1 MSNRRT
7 KTIKRCAGRRLP
19 MTILGM
25 ENAMKKSL
33 ASFPAV
39 LSKSKR
45 SFVVLILLIAT
56 ASGYTQ
62 EPPLVPRK
70 VFDAPAEHDVL
81 TVSPDGKSI
90 AYTAP
95 SSEGVANVW
104 VEDLATHKKRI
115 VTRAGHRGIG
125 GYEWAYDN
133 QHLLYQ
139 SDENGNEDFHLYAV
153 DLTSGAIRDLT
164 PFQGVRAEQTILA
177 PSRPDEVLVSMNLRD
192 SKVFDVYRVNLQTG
206 ATVMDAQN
214 PGDIIGW
221 TADPNLVIRAA
232 TAFNDNL
239 ETVVRVRDSGKAP
252 WRDLLKIPFEQ
263 APFLGQ
269 VNGGNIIVGFSQDGK
284 KLIVGSSK
292 GSATNRLVELDS
304 VTGKEL
310 RVLASD
316 PQADL
321 WQNFATSFI
330 LLRDPRDRH
339 VQAAAFD
346 YMKPEWRAV
355 DPAVTADLKYLSSL
369 QAGAF
374 LVSSQDMSGSKWAV
388 WYFTDNG
395 PTSFY
400 LYDRAGHKAEL
411 LFQDHPALT
420 QYKLAEMRP
429 LTIRARDGFKM
440 VSYLTLPSGA
450 PAKGLPLILSVHGG
464 PWARDEWGF
473 DPVGQMLANR
483 GYAVLQVN
491 YRASII
497 NVPYM
502 NAANEKIGTLTDD
515 DLTDAVKWTIKEGI
529 ADPKRIAVMGGSFGG
544 YSVLRALS
552 LHPDLYACGVD
563 VVGPADLATLMNS
576 IPDYWKPVK
585 KRWLR
590 RIGDVTA
597 DHALNEKLSPLY
609 HAANIHVPLL
619 IGHGQFDPR
628 VKLAQSEK
636 IVETIRKN
644 GGKVTFVVYSDEG
657 HGFVRPENNLD
668 FDGRTEE
675 FLHGCL
681 GGRFEPWQ
689 KVPGSTAE
697 VK

>member
-1 MSNRRT
+1 LEW
-7 KTIKRCAGRRLP
+7 ID
-19 MTILGM
+19 
-25 ENAMKKSL
+25 AMKKSPI
-33 ASFPAV
+33 SFPAA
-39 LSKSKR
+39 LSDCTR
-45 SFVVLILLIAT
+45 AVVILILLMVT
-56 ASGYTQ
+56 ASAYSQ

-70 VFDAPAEHDVL
+70 VFDAPAEHDFL

-95 SSEGVANVW
+95 SPEGVANVW
-104 VEDLATHKKRI
+104 VEDLATHKKRM

-125 GYEWAYDN
+125 GYQWAYDN
-133 QHLLYQ
+133 NHLLYQ
-139 SDENGNEDFHLYAV
+139 SDENGNEDFHLYSA
-153 DLTSGAIRDLT
+153 DLASGAIRDMT
-164 PFQGVRAEQTILA
+164 PFLGVRAEQIILA
-177 PSRPDEVLVSMNLRD
+177 PSRPAEVLVSMNLRD

-239 ETVVRVRDSGKAP
+239 ETVVRVRDNGKAP

-284 KLIVGSSK
+284 KLVVGSSK
-292 GSATNRLVELDS
+292 GSPTNRLVELDTA
-304 VTGKEL
+304 TGKEL

-316 PQADL
+316 PPADL

-330 LLRDPRDRH
+330 LLRDPRDQH

-346 YMKPEWRAV
+346 YMKPEWRAI
-355 DPAVTADLKYLSSL
+355 DPAVAADLKYLAAL
-369 QAGAF
+369 QPGVF
-374 LVSSQDMSGSKWAV
+374 LVSSQDISGNKWAI

-400 LYDRAGHKAEL
+400 LYDRPAHKAQL
-411 LFQDHPALT
+411 LFQDRPELAR
-420 QYKLAEMRP
+420 YKLAEMSP
-429 LTIRARDGFKM
+429 MAIPARDGFKL
-440 VSYLTLPSGA
+440 VSYLTLPPGS
-450 PAKGLPLILSVHGG
+450 PAKGLPLVLSVHGG

-473 DPVGQMLANR
+473 EPLEQMLANR

-515 DLTDAVKWTIKEGI
+515 DLTDTVKWAIKEGI
-529 ADPKRIAVMGGSFGG
+529 ADPKRIAVIGGSFGG

-597 DHALNEKLSPLY
+597 DQALNEKLSPLY
-609 HAANIHVPLL
+609 HAADIHVPLL

-628 VKLAQSEK
+628 VKLSQSEK

-657 HGFVRPENNLD
+657 HGFARPENNLD

>member
-1 MSNRRT
+1 F
-7 KTIKRCAGRRLP
+7 A
-19 MTILGM
+19 
-25 ENAMKKSL
+25 
-33 ASFPAV
+33 
-39 LSKSKR
+39 
-45 SFVVLILLIAT
+45 
-56 ASGYTQ
+56 Q
-62 EPPLVPRK
+62 DPPLIPRK
-70 VFDAPAEHDVL
+70 VLDAPAQHDHV
-81 TVSPDGKSI
+81 TISPEDKSFGYI
-90 AYTAP
+90 AP
-95 SSEGVANVW
+95 SDKDVANLW
-104 VEDLATHKKRI
+104 VEDLATRQKRM
-115 VTRAGHRGIG
+115 VTRAQRGIS
-125 GYEWAYDN
+125 GYRWAYDN

-139 SDENGNEDFHLYAV
+139 SDENGNEDYHLYSV
-153 DLTSGAIRDLT
+153 DLKSSAIRDLT
-164 PFQGVRAEQTILA
+164 PFLGIRSEQVLLA
-177 PSRPDEVLVSMNLRD
+177 PSHPDELLVGMNLRD
-192 SKVFDVYRVNLQTG
+192 PKVFDVYRVNLQTG
-206 ATVMDAQN
+206 ATVMEAQN
-214 PGDIIGW
+214 PGDVIGW
-221 TADPNLVIRAA
+221 TADQNLVVRAA
-232 TAFNDNL
+232 TAFNNNL
-239 ETVVRVRDSGKAP
+239 ETVVRVRDNAKAP
-252 WRDLLKIPFEQ
+252 WRDLLKTPFEQ

-284 KLIVGSSK
+284 KLVVGSSK
-292 GSATNRLVELDS
+292 GSPTNRLVELDAA
-304 VTGKEL
+304 TGKEL

-321 WQNFATSFI
+321 WQVFATSFI
-330 LLRDPRDRH
+330 LITDSRDNH

-355 DPAVTADLKYLSSL
+355 DPAVAADLKYLATL
-369 QAGAF
+369 QSGVF
-374 LVSSQDMSGSKWAV
+374 QVSSKDASDSKWVV

-400 LYDRAGHKAEL
+400 LYDRAAHKAQL
-411 LFQDHPALT
+411 LFQDRPQLA

-429 LTIRARDGFKM
+429 MTVPARDGFKL
-440 VSYLTLPSGA
+440 VSYLTLPAGSPG
-450 PAKGLPLILSVHGG
+450 KNLPLVLFVHGG

-473 DPVGQMLANR
+473 DPVVQMLANR

-515 DLTDAVKWTIKEGI
+515 DLTDAVQWTIKEGI
-529 ADPKRIAVMGGSFGG
+529 ADPKRIAIMGGSFGG
-544 YSVLRALS
+544 YSVLRGVT

-597 DHALNEKLSPLY
+597 DQALNERLSPLY

-644 GGKVTFVVYSDEG
+644 GSKITFVVYSDEG

-681 GGRFEPWQ
+681 GGRFQPWE

>member
-1 MSNRRT
+1 MSFRSISSIFAVAHVR
-7 KTIKRCAGRRLP
+7 
-19 MTILGM
+19 M
-25 ENAMKKSL
+25 L
-33 ASFPAV
+33 AIGLTLFFSASSFA
-39 LSKSKR
+39 
-45 SFVVLILLIAT
+45 
-56 ASGYTQ
+56 Q
-62 EPPLVPRK
+62 DPPLIPRK
-70 VFDAPAEHDVL
+70 VFDAPAEHDL
-81 TVSPDGKSI
+81 LAISPDGKMI

-95 SSEGVANVW
+95 SDKGVNNIW
-104 VEDLATHKKRI
+104 VEDLATHQKRM
-115 VTRAGHRGIG
+115 VTRAAQRGIY
-125 GYEWAYDN
+125 GYQWAYDN
-133 QHLLYQ
+133 AHLLYQ
-139 SDENGNEDFHLYAV
+139 SDENGNEDYHLYSV
-153 DLTSGAIRDLT
+153 DLKSSAIRDLT
-164 PFQGVRAEQTILA
+164 PFLGIRSEQILLA
-177 PSRPDEVLVSMNLRD
+177 PSRPDEVLVTMNLRD

-214 PGDIIGW
+214 PGDVIGW
-221 TADPNLVIRAA
+221 TADQNLVVRAA

-239 ETVVRVRDSGKAP
+239 ETVVRVRDSGKAQ

-269 VNGGNIIVGFSQDGK
+269 VNGGNIIVSFSQDGK
-284 KLIVGSSK
+284 KLVVGSSK
-292 GSATNRLVELDS
+292 DSPTNRLVELDAA
-304 VTGKEL
+304 TGKEL

-321 WQNFATSFI
+321 WQNFATSFV
-330 LLRDPRDRH
+330 LLRDPRDQH

-355 DPAVTADLKYLSSL
+355 DPAVAADLKYLAAL
-369 QAGAF
+369 QPGVF
-374 LVSSQDMSGSKWAV
+374 LVSSQDMSGNKWAI
-388 WYFTDNG
+388 WYFTDNR

-400 LYDRAGHKAEL
+400 LYDRAAHKAQL
-411 LFQDHPALT
+411 LFQDRPQLA

-429 LTIRARDGFKM
+429 MTIPARDGFKL
-440 VSYLTLPSGA
+440 VSYLTLPPGK
-450 PAKGLPLILSVHGG
+450 PARGLPLILSVHGG

-502 NAANEKIGTLTDD
+502 NAANEKIGMLTDD
-515 DLTDAVKWTIKEGI
+515 DLTDAVKWAIKERI
-529 ADPKRIAVMGGSFGG
+529 ADPKQIAVMGGSFGG

-597 DHALNEKLSPLY
+597 DQALNEKLSPLY
-609 HAANIHVPLL
+609 HAADIHVPLL

-657 HGFVRPENNLD
+657 HGFARPENNLD

>member
-1 MSNRRT
+1 
-7 KTIKRCAGRRLP
+7 
-19 MTILGM
+19 
-25 ENAMKKSL
+25 MKLKSF
-33 ASFPAV
+33 ASVPAV
-39 LSKSKR
+39 LSKCK
-45 SFVVLILLIAT
+45 VAGIVLILVVFSANGF
-56 ASGYTQ
+56 AQ
-62 EPPLVPRK
+62 EPPLIPRK
-70 VFDAPAEHDVL
+70 VFDAPAKHDFL
-81 TVSPDGKSI
+81 TVSPNGKTI

-95 SSEGVANVW
+95 SEQGVANVW
-104 VEDLATHKKRI
+104 IEDLATHKKRM

-125 GYEWAYDN
+125 EYEWAYDN
-133 QHLLYQ
+133 EHLLYQ
-139 SDENGNEDFHLYAV
+139 SDENGNEDFHLYSV

-164 PFQGVRAEQTILA
+164 EQTLLS

-192 SKVFDVYRVNLQTG
+192 AKVFDVYRVNLQTG
-206 ATVMDAQN
+206 ATVLDAQN
-214 PGDIIGW
+214 PGDVIGW
-221 TADPNLVIRAA
+221 TADANLVVRAA

-239 ETVVRVRDSGKAP
+239 ETVVRVRDNGKAP
-252 WRDLLKIPFEQ
+252 WRDLLTIPFEQ

-269 VNGGNIIVGFSQDGK
+269 VNGGNIVVGFSQDGK
-284 KLIVGSSK
+284 KLVVGSSK
-292 GSATNRLVELDS
+292 GSPTNRLVELDTA
-304 VTGKEL
+304 TGKEL

-321 WQNFATSFI
+321 WQNFARSFV
-330 LLRDPRDRH
+330 LLHDPRDNH

-355 DPAVTADLKYLSSL
+355 DPAVAADLKYLSAL
-369 QAGAF
+369 QPGVF
-374 LVSSQDMSGSKWAV
+374 LVSTQDMSGNKWAI

-400 LYDRAGHKAEL
+400 LYDRAAHKAQL
-411 LFQDHPALT
+411 LFQDRPQLV

-429 LTIRARDGFKM
+429 MTIPARDGFKL
-440 VSYLTLPSGA
+440 VSYLTLPPGKE
-450 PAKGLPLILSVHGG
+450 AKGLPLVLSVHGG

-473 DPVGQMLANR
+473 EPLEQMLANR

-515 DLTDAVKWTIKEGI
+515 DLTDAVKWAIKEGI

-552 LHPDLYACGVD
+552 LHPDIYACGVD

-590 RIGDVTA
+590 RIGDVTTNQ
-597 DHALNEKLSPLY
+597 ALNEKLSPLY
-609 HAANIHVPLL
+609 HAADIHVPLL

-628 VKLAQSEK
+628 VKLSQSEK
-636 IVETIRKN
+636 IVETVRKN

>member
-1 MSNRRT
+1 M
-7 KTIKRCAGRRLP
+7 KIKRLAVIPASLSVGKIAGLIV
-19 MTILGM
+19 TL
-25 ENAMKKSL
+25 
-33 ASFPAV
+33 
-39 LSKSKR
+39 
-45 SFVVLILLIAT
+45 VVVAAIGFA
-56 ASGYTQ
+56 Q
-62 EPPLVPRK
+62 DPPLVPRK
-70 VFDAPAEHDVL
+70 VFDAAAEHDLL
-81 TVSPDGKSI
+81 TISPDGKFI
-90 AYTAP
+90 AYTGP
-95 SSEGVANVW
+95 SEQGVGNVW
-104 VEDLATHKKRI
+104 VEDLATHKKRM
-115 VTRAGHRGIG
+115 VTRAGLRGIG
-125 GYEWAYDN
+125 GYQWAYDN
-133 QHLLYQ
+133 EHLLYQ
-139 SDENGNEDFHLYAV
+139 SDENGNEDFHLYSV
-153 DLTSGAIRDLT
+153 DLARGATRDLT
-164 PFQGVRAEQTILA
+164 PFLGIRSEQVLLA
-177 PSRPDEVLVSMNLRD
+177 PTRPDEVLVGMNLRD

-214 PGDIIGW
+214 PGDVIGW
-221 TADPNLVIRAA
+221 TADANLVVRAA

-239 ETVVRVRDSGKAP
+239 ETVVRVRDNGKAP

-284 KLIVGSSK
+284 KLVVGSSK
-292 GSATNRLVELDS
+292 DFPTNRLVELDAT
-304 VTGKEL
+304 TGNPL

-321 WQNFATSFI
+321 WQNFASSFVLI
-330 LLRDPRDRH
+330 RDPRDSH

-346 YMKPEWRAV
+346 YMKPEWRAI
-355 DPAVTADLKYLSSL
+355 DPSIAADLKYLATL
-369 QAGAF
+369 QAGVF
-374 LVSSQDMSGSKWAV
+374 LVSSQDMSGNKWAIS
-388 WYFTDNG
+388 YFTDNG

-400 LYDRAGHKAEL
+400 LYDRPAHRARL
-411 LFQDHPALT
+411 LFQDRPQLA

-429 LTIRARDGFKM
+429 MTIPARDGFKLA
-440 VSYLTLPSGA
+440 SYLTLPPGS
-450 PAKGLPLILSVHGG
+450 PAKGLPLILFVHGG

-473 DPVGQMLANR
+473 DPQGQLLANR

-502 NAANEKIGTLTDD
+502 NAANGKIGTLTDE
-515 DLTDAVKWTIKEGI
+515 DLTDAVKWVTKEGI

-590 RIGDVTA
+590 RIGDVTT
-597 DHALNEKLSPLY
+597 DQALNEKLSPLY
-609 HAANIHVPLL
+609 HAGDIHVPLL

-628 VKLAQSEK
+628 VKLSQSEK

>member
-1 MSNRRT
+1 
-7 KTIKRCAGRRLP
+7 
-19 MTILGM
+19 
-25 ENAMKKSL
+25 MKKSRI
-33 ASFPAV
+33 SFPAV
-39 LSKSKR
+39 LSKCKPSV
-45 SFVVLILLIAT
+45 VVLVLLIAT

-70 VFDAPAEHDVL
+70 VFDAPAEHDFL
-81 TVSPDGKSI
+81 TVSPNGKTI

-95 SSEGVANVW
+95 SEQGVANVW
-104 VEDLATHKKRI
+104 VEELATHKKRM
-115 VTRAGHRGIG
+115 VTRAGQRGIG
-125 GYEWAYDN
+125 EYKWAYDN
-133 QHLLYQ
+133 NHLLYQ
-139 SDENGNEDFHLYAV
+139 SDENGNEDYHLYSV

-206 ATVMDAQN
+206 ATVIDAQN

-221 TADPNLVIRAA
+221 TADQNLVIRAA

-239 ETVVRVRDSGKAP
+239 ETVIRVRDNGKTQ
-252 WRDLLKIPFEQ
+252 WRDLMKIPFEQ

-269 VNGGNIIVGFSQDGK
+269 VNGGNIVVGFSQDGK

-292 GSATNRLVELDS
+292 GSATNRLVELDAA
-304 VTGKEL
+304 TGKEL

-330 LLRDPRDRH
+330 LLRDPRDNH

-355 DPAVTADLKYLSSL
+355 DPAVAADLKYLAAL
-369 QAGAF
+369 QPGVF
-374 LVSSQDMSGSKWAV
+374 LVSSSDMSGNKWAV

-400 LYDRAGHKAEL
+400 LYDRAAHKAQL
-411 LFQDHPALT
+411 LFQDRPQLA

-429 LTIRARDGFKM
+429 MTIPARDGFKL
-440 VSYLTLPSGA
+440 VSYLTLPPGNTE
-450 PAKGLPLILSVHGG
+450 KGLPLVLSVHGG

-473 DPVGQMLANR
+473 EPLEQMLANR

-502 NAANEKIGTLTDD
+502 NAANEKIGTLTDE
-515 DLTDAVKWTIKEGI
+515 DLTDAVKWAIKEGI
-529 ADPKRIAVMGGSFGG
+529 ADPKHIAIMGGSFGG
-544 YSVLRALS
+544 YSVLRGVT

-597 DHALNEKLSPLY
+597 DQALNEKLSPLY
-609 HAANIHVPLL
+609 HAADIHVPLL

>member
-1 MSNRRT
+1 M
-7 KTIKRCAGRRLP
+7 KIK
-19 MTILGM
+19 
-25 ENAMKKSL
+25 
-33 ASFPAV
+33 SFIALRAV
-39 LSKSKR
+39 LSDCKDP
-45 SFVVLILLIAT
+45 VILLILLMVA
-56 ASGYTQ
+56 ASSFAQ

-70 VFDAPAEHDVL
+70 VFDAVAEHDLL
-81 TVSPDGKSI
+81 TVSPDGKMI

-95 SSEGVANVW
+95 SDKGVANIW
-104 VEDLATHKKRI
+104 VEELATRQKRM
-115 VTRAGHRGIG
+115 VTRATQHGIY
-125 GYEWAYDN
+125 GYQWAYDN
-133 QHLLYQ
+133 AHLLYQ
-139 SDENGNEDFHLYAV
+139 SDENGNEDYHLYSV
-153 DLTSGAIRDLT
+153 DLKSNAIRDLT
-164 PFQGVRAEQTILA
+164 PFLGIRSEQILLA
-177 PSRPDEVLVSMNLRD
+177 SSRPDEVLVGMNLRD
-192 SKVFDVYRVNLQTG
+192 SKFFDVYRVNLQTG
-206 ATVMDAQN
+206 ATEMDAQN
-214 PGDIIGW
+214 PGDVIGW
-221 TADPNLVIRAA
+221 TADQNLVVRAA

-239 ETVVRVRDSGKAP
+239 ETVVRVRDSSKAP

-284 KLIVGSSK
+284 KLVVGSSK
-292 GSATNRLVELDS
+292 GSPTNRLVELDAS
-304 VTGKEL
+304 TGKEL
-310 RVLASD
+310 RVLAGD

-321 WQNFATSFI
+321 WQNFARDFV
-330 LLRDPRDRH
+330 LLRDPRDQH

-346 YMKPEWRAV
+346 YMKPEWRAI
-355 DPAVTADLKYLSSL
+355 DPAVAADLKYLAAL
-369 QAGAF
+369 QAGIF
-374 LVSSQDMSGSKWAV
+374 LVSSEDTSGNKWAV

-395 PTSFY
+395 PISFY
-400 LYDRAGHKAEL
+400 LYDRAAHKAQL
-411 LFQDHPALT
+411 LFQDRPQLA

-429 LTIRARDGFKM
+429 MEIPARDGFKL
-440 VSYLTLPSGA
+440 VSYLTLPPGNQ
-450 PAKGLPLILSVHGG
+450 AKGLPLVLSVHGG

-473 DPVGQMLANR
+473 EPLEQMMANR

-502 NAANEKIGTLTDD
+502 NAANGKIGTLTDD
-515 DLTDAVKWTIKEGI
+515 DLTDAVKWAIKEGI
-529 ADPKRIAVMGGSFGG
+529 ADPKRIAIMGGSFGG
-544 YSVLRALS
+544 YSVLRGLT
-552 LHPDLYACGVD
+552 LHSDLYACGVD

-597 DHALNEKLSPLY
+597 DQALNEKLSPLY
-609 HAANIHVPLL
+609 HAQDIHVPLL
-619 IGHGQFDPR
+619 IGHGQGDPR
-628 VKLAQSEK
+628 VKLSQSEK
-636 IVETIRKN
+636 IVDTIRKN

-689 KVPGSTAE
+689 EVPGSTAE

>member
-1 MSNRRT
+1 M
-7 KTIKRCAGRRLP
+7 
-19 MTILGM
+19 
-25 ENAMKKSL
+25 
-33 ASFPAV
+33 
-39 LSKSKR
+39 
-45 SFVVLILLIAT
+45 
-56 ASGYTQ
+56 
-62 EPPLVPRK
+62 
-70 VFDAPAEHDVL
+70 
-81 TVSPDGKSI
+81 
-90 AYTAP
+90 
-95 SSEGVANVW
+95 ANVW
-104 VEDLATHKKRI
+104 VEDLATHKKRM

-125 GYEWAYDN
+125 GYQWAYDN
-133 QHLLYQ
+133 NHLLYQ

-153 DLTSGAIRDLT
+153 DLTSGAIRDMT
-164 PFQGVRAEQTILA
+164 PFLGVRAEQIILA
-177 PSRPDEVLVSMNLRD
+177 TSRPDEVLVSMNLRD

-239 ETVVRVRDSGKAP
+239 ETVVRVRDNGKAP

-284 KLIVGSSK
+284 KLVVGSSK
-292 GSATNRLVELDS
+292 GSPTNRLVELDTA
-304 VTGKEL
+304 TGKEL

-330 LLRDPRDRH
+330 LLRNPRDQH

-346 YMKPEWRAV
+346 YMIPEWRAI
-355 DPAVTADLKYLSSL
+355 DPAVAADLKYLSAL
-369 QAGAF
+369 QPGVF
-374 LVSSQDMSGSKWAV
+374 LVSSKDMSDNKWAI

-400 LYDRAGHKAEL
+400 LYDRPAHKARL
-411 LFQDHPALT
+411 LFQDRPELALH
-420 QYKLAEMRP
+420 KLAEMSP
-429 LTIRARDGFKM
+429 MTIPARDGFKL
-440 VSYLTLPSGA
+440 VSYLTLPPGN
-450 PAKGLPLILSVHGG
+450 PAKGLPLVLSVHGG

-473 DPVGQMLANR
+473 EPLEQMLANR

-515 DLTDAVKWTIKEGI
+515 DLTDAVKWAIKEGI

-597 DHALNEKLSPLY
+597 DQALNEKLSPLY
-609 HAANIHVPLL
+609 HAEDIHVPLL

-628 VKLAQSEK
+628 VKLSQSEK

-657 HGFVRPENNLD
+657 HGFARPENNLD

-689 KVPGSTAE
+689 KIPGSTAE

>member
-1 MSNRRT
+1 
-7 KTIKRCAGRRLP
+7 
-19 MTILGM
+19 M

-70 VFDAPAEHDVL
+70 VFDAPAEHDFL
-81 TVSPDGKSI
+81 TVSPNGKSI

-95 SSEGVANVW
+95 SEQGVANVW
-104 VEDLATHKKRI
+104 VEDLATHKKRM
-115 VTRAGHRGIG
+115 VTRAGQRGIG
-125 GYEWAYDN
+125 EYKWAFDN
-133 QHLLYQ
+133 NHLLYQ
-139 SDENGNEDFHLYAV
+139 SDENGNEDYHLYSV

-221 TADPNLVIRAA
+221 TADQNLVIRAA

-284 KLIVGSSK
+284 KLVVGSSK
-292 GSATNRLVELDS
+292 GSATNRLVELDA

-330 LLRDPRDRH
+330 LLRDPRDNH

-355 DPAVTADLKYLSSL
+355 DSAVAADLKYLAAL
-369 QAGAF
+369 QAGVF
-374 LVSSQDMSGSKWAV
+374 LVSSQDMSGSK
-388 WYFTDNG
+388 
-395 PTSFY
+395 
-400 LYDRAGHKAEL
+400 
-411 LFQDHPALT
+411 
-420 QYKLAEMRP
+420 
-429 LTIRARDGFKM
+429 
-440 VSYLTLPSGA
+440 
-450 PAKGLPLILSVHGG
+450 
-464 PWARDEWGF
+464 
-473 DPVGQMLANR
+473 
-483 GYAVLQVN
+483 
-491 YRASII
+491 
-497 NVPYM
+497 
-502 NAANEKIGTLTDD
+502 
-515 DLTDAVKWTIKEGI
+515 
-529 ADPKRIAVMGGSFGG
+529 
-544 YSVLRALS
+544 
-552 LHPDLYACGVD
+552 
-563 VVGPADLATLMNS
+563 
-576 IPDYWKPVK
+576 
-585 KRWLR
+585 
-590 RIGDVTA
+590 
-597 DHALNEKLSPLY
+597 
-609 HAANIHVPLL
+609 
-619 IGHGQFDPR
+619 
-628 VKLAQSEK
+628 
-636 IVETIRKN
+636 
-644 GGKVTFVVYSDEG
+644 
-657 HGFVRPENNLD
+657 
-668 FDGRTEE
+668 
-675 FLHGCL
+675 
-681 GGRFEPWQ
+681 
-689 KVPGSTAE
+689 
-697 VK
+697 

>member
-1 MSNRRT
+1 MKPIS
-7 KTIKRCAGRRLP
+7 RRLAGVFRRG
-19 MTILGM
+19 TLF
-25 ENAMKKSL
+25 AL
-33 ASFPAV
+33 ALVF
-39 LSKSKR
+39 L
-45 SFVVLILLIAT
+45 F
-56 ASGYTQ
+56 SGSGLAQ

-70 VFDAPAEHDVL
+70 VFDAASDHDYL
-81 TVSPDGKSI
+81 TISPDGKMI

-95 SSEGVANVW
+95 SDKGVANVW
-104 VEDLATHKKRI
+104 VEELATHRKRM
-115 VTRAGHRGIG
+115 VTRATQRGIG
-125 GYEWAYDN
+125 GYNWAYDN
-133 QHLLYQ
+133 AHLLYQ
-139 SDENGNEDFHLYAV
+139 SDENGNEDSHLYSV
-153 DLTSGAIRDLT
+153 DLNSGAIRDLT
-164 PFQGVRAEQTILA
+164 PFQGIRSEQVLLE
-177 PSRPDEVLVSMNLRD
+177 PSHPDEILVGMNLRD

-206 ATVMDAQN
+206 ATAMDAQN
-214 PGDIIGW
+214 PGDVIGW
-221 TADPNLVIRAA
+221 TADSNLVVRAA

-239 ETVVRVRDSGKAP
+239 ETVVRVRENGKAP
-252 WRDLLKIPFEQ
+252 WRDILTIPFEQ

-269 VNGGNIIVGFSQDGK
+269 VNGGNIIVGFSADGK
-284 KLIVGSSK
+284 KLTVGSSK
-292 GSATNRLVELDS
+292 GSPTNRLVELDAA
-304 VTGKEL
+304 TGKEL

-316 PQADL
+316 PRADL
-321 WQNFATSFI
+321 WQVFASNFI
-330 LLRDPRDRH
+330 LLRDPRDHH

-346 YMKPEWRAV
+346 YLKPEWRAV
-355 DPAVTADLKYLSSL
+355 DPAVEADLKYLSSL
-369 QAGAF
+369 QQGVF
-374 LVSSQDMSGSKWAV
+374 LIGSQDLSGSKWVV
-388 WYFTDNG
+388 WYLTNG
-395 PTSFY
+395 PASFY
-400 LYDRAGHKAEL
+400 LYDRAAHKATL
-411 LFQDHPALT
+411 LFSDRPQLAE
-420 QYKLAEMRP
+420 YKLAEMRP
-429 LTIRARDGFKM
+429 LAIPARDGFPL
-440 VSYLTLPSGA
+440 VSYLTLPPGN
-450 PAKGLPLILSVHGG
+450 PAKPLPLVLEVHGG

-473 DPVGQMLANR
+473 DPQVQLLANR

-491 YRASII
+491 YRASIV

-515 DLTDAVKWTIKEGI
+515 DLTDAVQWTIKQGI
-529 ADPKRIAVMGGSFGG
+529 ADPKRIAIAGGSFGG

-597 DHALNEKLSPLY
+597 DPALNEKLSPLY
-609 HAANIHVPLL
+609 HAAAIHVPLL

-628 VKLAQSEK
+628 VKLSQSEK

-657 HGFVRPENNLD
+657 HGFARPENNLD
-668 FDGRTEE
+668 FDGRMEE

-689 KVPGSTAE
+689 KVPGSTVE

>member
-1 MSNRRT
+1 MTLRST
-7 KTIKRCAGRRLP
+7 KSISAVPYLR
-19 MTILGM
+19 
-25 ENAMKKSL
+25 SL
-33 ASFPAV
+33 AIAATLFFSISSFA
-39 LSKSKR
+39 
-45 SFVVLILLIAT
+45 
-56 ASGYTQ
+56 Q
-62 EPPLVPRK
+62 EPPLIPRK
-70 VFDAPAEHDVL
+70 VLDAPAEHDLL

-95 SSEGVANVW
+95 SPEGVANVW
-104 VEDLATHKKRI
+104 VEDLATHKKRM

-125 GYEWAYDN
+125 DYRWAYDN
-133 QHLLYQ
+133 NHLLYQ
-139 SDENGNEDFHLYAV
+139 SDENGNEDFHLYSV

-164 PFQGVRAEQTILA
+164 PFLGIRSEQILLA
-177 PSRPDEVLVSMNLRD
+177 ASRPDEILVSMNLRD

-214 PGDIIGW
+214 PGDVIGW
-221 TADPNLVIRAA
+221 TADQNLAIRAA

-252 WRDLLKIPFEQ
+252 WRELLKIPFEE

-284 KLIVGSSK
+284 KLVVGSSK
-292 GSATNRLVELDS
+292 GSPTNRLVELDTA
-304 VTGKEL
+304 TGKEL

-321 WQNFATSFI
+321 WQNFATSFV
-330 LLRDPRDRH
+330 LLRDPRDNH

-355 DPAVTADLKYLSSL
+355 DPAVTADLKYLAAL
-369 QAGAF
+369 QAGVF
-374 LVSSQDMSGSKWAV
+374 LVSSQDMSDSKWAV

-400 LYDRAGHKAEL
+400 LYDRPAHKAQL
-411 LFQDHPALT
+411 LFQDRPQLA

-429 LTIRARDGFKM
+429 MTIPARDGFKL
-440 VSYLTLPSGA
+440 VSYLTLPPGNQ
-450 PAKGLPLILSVHGG
+450 AKGLPLVLSVHGG

-515 DLTDAVKWTIKEGI
+515 DLTDAVKWAIKEGI
-529 ADPKRIAVMGGSFGG
+529 VDPKRIAVMGGSFGG

-590 RIGDVTA
+590 RIGDVTS
-597 DHALNEKLSPLY
+597 DQALNEKLSPLY
-609 HAANIHVPLL
+609 HAADIHVPLL

>member
-1 MSNRRT
+1 MRT
-7 KTIKRCAGRRLP
+7 KSTHLFLQPGCRLVG
-19 MTILGM
+19 TILLLSVI
-25 ENAMKKSL
+25 AASVL
-33 ASFPAV
+33 AQAQDP
-39 LSKSKR
+39 
-45 SFVVLILLIAT
+45 LLI
-56 ASGYTQ
+56 
-62 EPPLVPRK
+62 PRK
-70 VFDAPAEHDVL
+70 VLDAPAEHDFV
-81 TVSPDGKSI
+81 TISPDGKSLGYI
-90 AYTAP
+90 AP
-95 SSEGVANVW
+95 SDKDVANIW
-104 VEDLATHKKRI
+104 VEDLATHQKRM
-115 VTRAGHRGIG
+115 VTRAQRGIG
-125 GYEWAYDN
+125 GYRWAYDN

-139 SDENGNEDFHLYAV
+139 SDENGNEDFHLYSV
-153 DLTSGAIRDLT
+153 DLKSSAIRDLT
-164 PFQGVRAEQTILA
+164 PFLGIRSEQILLA
-177 PSRPDEVLVSMNLRD
+177 PSRPDEVLVTMNLRD

-206 ATVMDAQN
+206 ATVMEAQN
-214 PGDIIGW
+214 PGDVIGW
-221 TADPNLVIRAA
+221 TADQNLVVRAA
-232 TAFNDNL
+232 TAFNENL

-284 KLIVGSSK
+284 KLVVGSSK
-292 GSATNRLVELDS
+292 GSPTNRLVELDAA
-304 VTGKEL
+304 TGKEL
-310 RVLASD
+310 RVLAGD

-321 WQNFATSFI
+321 WQIFSASFI
-330 LLRDPRDRH
+330 LITDPRDQH

-355 DPAVTADLKYLSSL
+355 DPAVAPDLKYLAAL
-369 QAGAF
+369 QSGVF
-374 LVSSQDMSGSKWAV
+374 LVSSQDMSGNKWAI

-400 LYDRAGHKAEL
+400 LYDRTAHKAQL
-411 LFQDHPALT
+411 LFQDRPQLAH
-420 QYKLAEMRP
+420 YKLAEMRP
-429 LTIRARDGFKM
+429 MTIPARDGFKL
-440 VSYLTLPSGA
+440 VSYLTLPPGN
-450 PAKGLPLILSVHGG
+450 PAKNLPLILFVHGG

-473 DPVGQMLANR
+473 DPIGQMLANR

-515 DLTDAVKWTIKEGI
+515 DLTDAVQWTIKEGI
-529 ADPKRIAVMGGSFGG
+529 ADPKRIAIMGGSFGG
-544 YSVLRALS
+544 YSVLRGVT

-597 DHALNEKLSPLY
+597 DQALNEKLSPLY
-609 HAANIHVPLL
+609 HAGDIHVPLL

-628 VKLAQSEK
+628 VKLSQSEK

-644 GGKVTFVVYSDEG
+644 GGRVTFVVYSDEG
-657 HGFVRPENNLD
+657 HGFARPENNLD

-689 KVPGSTAE
+689 KVPGSAAE

>member
-1 MSNRRT
+1 MNL
-7 KTIKRCAGRRLP
+7 RLTSSISAVP
-19 MTILGM
+19 CLRV
-25 ENAMKKSL
+25 L
-33 ASFPAV
+33 AVALTLV
-39 LSKSKR
+39 LSAGC
-45 SFVVLILLIAT
+45 FA
-56 ASGYTQ
+56 Q
-62 EPPLVPRK
+62 EPPLIPRN
-70 VFDAPAEHDVL
+70 VFDAPAEHDLL
-81 TVSPDGKSI
+81 TISPNGKMI

-95 SSEGVANVW
+95 SDKGVNNIW
-104 VEDLATHKKRI
+104 VEDLTTHQKRMA
-115 VTRAGHRGIG
+115 TRATRGIN
-125 GYEWAYDN
+125 GYQWAYDN
-133 QHLLYQ
+133 AHLLYQ
-139 SDENGNEDFHLYAV
+139 SDENGNEDYHLYSV
-153 DLTSGAIRDLT
+153 DLKSSAIRDLT
-164 PFQGVRAEQTILA
+164 PFLGIRSEQILLA
-177 PSRPDEVLVSMNLRD
+177 PSRPDELLVAMNLRD

-214 PGDIIGW
+214 PGDVIGW
-221 TADPNLVIRAA
+221 TADQNLVVRAA

-269 VNGGNIIVGFSQDGK
+269 VNGGNIIVGFSQNGK
-284 KLIVGSSK
+284 KLVVGSSK
-292 GSATNRLVELDS
+292 ESPTNRLVELD
-304 VTGKEL
+304 VATGKEL
-310 RVLASD
+310 RVLAGD

-321 WQNFATSFI
+321 WQNFATSFV
-330 LLRDPRDRH
+330 LLRDPRDQH

-346 YMKPEWRAV
+346 YLKPEWRAI
-355 DPAVTADLKYLSSL
+355 DPAVAADLKYLAAL
-369 QAGAF
+369 QGGAF
-374 LVSSQDMSGSKWAV
+374 IVSSQDMSGQKWAI

-400 LYDRAGHKAEL
+400 LYDRAAHKAQL
-411 LFQDHPALT
+411 IFQDRPQLT

-429 LTIRARDGFKM
+429 MTIPARDGFKL
-440 VSYLTLPSGA
+440 VSYLTLPPGNA
-450 PAKGLPLILSVHGG
+450 AKGLPLVLFVHGG

-473 DPVGQMLANR
+473 DPLGQMLANR

-515 DLTDAVKWTIKEGI
+515 DLTDAVKWAIKEGI
-529 ADPKRIAVMGGSFGG
+529 ADPKRIAIMGGSFGG
-544 YSVLRALS
+544 YSVLRGVT

-597 DHALNEKLSPLY
+597 DQALNEKLSPLY
-609 HAANIHVPLL
+609 HAADIRVPLL

-675 FLHGCL
+675 FLHSCM
-681 GGRFEPWQ
+681 GGRFEPWE